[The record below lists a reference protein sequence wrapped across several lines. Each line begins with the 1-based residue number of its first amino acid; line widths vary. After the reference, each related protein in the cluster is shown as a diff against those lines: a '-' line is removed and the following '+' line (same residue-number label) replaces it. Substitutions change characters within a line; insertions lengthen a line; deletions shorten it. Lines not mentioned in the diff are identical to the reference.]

1 MSPRASTLK
10 RQAAIAVGGVVALAA
25 GTAVVSRISR
35 RSSRLKQ
42 TPEENAAQ
50 LPISSDGVVKT
61 DVLVVGTGGAAL
73 TAALRARS
81 LGLTTLVIDKSP
93 KIGGTSCYS
102 GSGCWIPNTHLHN
115 DKRDSVEKAL
125 TYMENIIGDAGPA
138 SSPERKRTFLET
150 GPKMVR
156 WLEENGY
163 RWHFTPGYP
172 DYFPDQPGWQLGG
185 RSIEADMFD
194 SKQIGEWRHKLNI
207 NPARAPLP
215 LYTHELTKIVRA
227 SCSWDGRLTAAKI
240 WGGRLW
246 PQRFLGGEPVC
257 LGVSMISQLI
267 YLNVSRGTT
276 IWTDAPLKE
285 LKVEN
290 GRVTGAFIEKDGKP
304 VTVEAS
310 RGVILAAGGFA
321 KNPEMR
327 KLYQAD
333 PITTDWTSACPTD
346 QGDAITAAVK
356 AGAATALMDSAWWGA
371 SVVDPKS
378 KVAIWCLYDRG
389 LPHSM
394 IVNQKG
400 QRFLNESQNYNAL
413 GTKLWEA
420 HKKTPSIPSYII
432 IDSNHRSRYL
442 LSGRYRAGTAIP
454 QDALDSGFVYKADT
468 IADLARTLNID
479 GKNLQQTVER
489 FNRFADQGLDED
501 FQRGSNQ
508 YDAFIGDPDYEKNHC
523 LGRIEKGPFYA
534 LKIWPGDLGTKGGVL
549 TDERARA
556 LKEVGSGKYE
566 VIPGLYA
573 VGNNSASVMGRTY
586 AGAGST
592 LGPGLTFGYIAAT
605 DCAEGG
611 AR

>member
-1 MSPRASTLK
+1 M
-10 RQAAIAVGGVVALAA
+10 VH
-25 GTAVVSRISR
+25 
-35 RSSRLKQ
+35 
-42 TPEENAAQ
+42 
-50 LPISSDGVVKT
+50 T

-73 TAALRARS
+73 TAALRAKS
-81 LGLTTLVIDKSP
+81 LGLTTLVIDKSA

-125 TYMENIIGDAGPA
+125 MYMENIIGDAGPA
-138 SSPERKRTFLET
+138 SSLERKRTFLET
-150 GPKMVR
+150 GPEMVR
-156 WLEENGY
+156 WLEKNGY

-215 LYTHELTKIVRA
+215 LFTHELTQIVRA
-227 SCSWDGRLTAAKI
+227 NCSWDGRLTAAKI
-240 WGGRLW
+240 WGARLW
-246 PQRFLGGEPVC
+246 PQRLLGGEPVC

-267 YLNVSRGTT
+267 YLNVRSGTT
-276 IWTDAPLKE
+276 IWTNAPLKE
-285 LKVEN
+285 LKVQD
-290 GRVTGAFIEKDGKP
+290 GKVTGALIEKDGKP
-304 VTVEAS
+304 VTVEVS

-327 KLYQAD
+327 KQHQSA

-356 AGAATALMDSAWWGA
+356 IGAATALMDSAWWGA
-371 SVVDPKS
+371 SVVDPAS

-400 QRFLNESQNYNAL
+400 ERFLNESQNYNAL
-413 GTKLWEA
+413 GTALWEA
-420 HKKTPSIPSYII
+420 HKKAPSIPSYII
-432 IDSNHRSRYL
+432 IDSTHRSRYL
-442 LSGRYRAGTAIP
+442 LAGRFLAGKPIP
-454 QDALDSGFVYKADT
+454 QDALDSGFVYKANSIT
-468 IADLARTLNID
+468 DLAKTLSID
-479 GKNLQQTVER
+479 AQSLEKSIER
-489 FNRFADQGLDED
+489 FNKFADQGLDED
-501 FQRGSNQ
+501 FKRGSNQ
-508 YDAFIGDPDYEKNHC
+508 YDAYIGDPDYKKNHC
-523 LGRIEKGPFYA
+523 LGRVEKGPFYA

-556 LKEVGSGKYE
+556 LKEIAPGKYE
-566 VIPGLYA
+566 AIPGLYA
-573 VGNNSASVMGRTY
+573 IGNNSASVMGRTY

-605 DCAEGG
+605 DCAQGVLT
-611 AR
+611 

>member
-1 MSPRASTLK
+1 
-10 RQAAIAVGGVVALAA
+10 
-25 GTAVVSRISR
+25 
-35 RSSRLKQ
+35 
-42 TPEENAAQ
+42 
-50 LPISSDGVVKT
+50 
-61 DVLVVGTGGAAL
+61 
-73 TAALRARS
+73 
-81 LGLTTLVIDKSP
+81 
-93 KIGGTSCYS
+93 
-102 GSGCWIPNTHLHN
+102 
-115 DKRDSVEKAL
+115 
-125 TYMENIIGDAGPA
+125 
-138 SSPERKRTFLET
+138 
-150 GPKMVR
+150 
-156 WLEENGY
+156 
-163 RWHFTPGYP
+163 
-172 DYFPDQPGWQLGG
+172 
-185 RSIEADMFD
+185 
-194 SKQIGEWRHKLNI
+194 
-207 NPARAPLP
+207 
-215 LYTHELTKIVRA
+215 
-227 SCSWDGRLTAAKI
+227 
-240 WGGRLW
+240 
-246 PQRFLGGEPVC
+246 
-257 LGVSMISQLI
+257 
-267 YLNVSRGTT
+267 
-276 IWTDAPLKE
+276 
-285 LKVEN
+285 
-290 GRVTGAFIEKDGKP
+290 
-304 VTVEAS
+304 
-310 RGVILAAGGFA
+310 
-321 KNPEMR
+321 
-327 KLYQAD
+327 
-333 PITTDWTSACPTD
+333 
-346 QGDAITAAVK
+346 
-356 AGAATALMDSAWWGA
+356 MDSAWWGA

-479 GKNLQQTVER
+479 GKNLQETVER

-501 FQRGSNQ
+501 FKRGSNQ

>member
-1 MSPRASTLK
+1 MAQKASRIK
-10 RQAAIAVGGVVALAA
+10 RQLGLAVGGIVVLAT
-25 GTAVVSRISR
+25 GTSVVSRISK
-35 RSSRLKQ
+35 SNSRLKQ
-42 TPEENAAQ
+42 TPEQNAAQ
-50 LPISSDGVVKT
+50 LAISKDGVVKT

-81 LGLTTLVIDKSP
+81 LGLSTLVIDKSP

-150 GPKMVR
+150 GPVMVK
-156 WLEENGY
+156 WLETAGY

-172 DYFPDQPGWQLGG
+172 DYFPDKEGWQLGG

-194 SKQIGEWRHKLNI
+194 SKLIGTWRDKLNI

-215 LYTHELTKIVRA
+215 LFTHELTKIVRA
-227 SCSWDGRLTAAKI
+227 SCSWDGRMTAAKI
-240 WGGRLW
+240 WGGRLY

-267 YLNVSRGTT
+267 YLNVTKGTT
-276 IWTDAPLKE
+276 IWTEAPLKE

-290 GRVTGAFIEKDGKP
+290 GRVTGALIEKNGRP
-304 VTVEAS
+304 VTVETS

-327 KLYQAD
+327 KQHQA
-333 PITTDWTSACPTD
+333 PAITADWTSACPTD

-371 SVVDPKS
+371 SVVDPAS
-378 KVAIWCLYDRG
+378 KQAIWCLYDRG

-413 GTKLWEA
+413 GTALWEA
-420 HKKTPSIPSYII
+420 HKKTPSIPSYIV
-432 IDSNHRSRYL
+432 IDSQHRSRYL
-442 LSGRYRAGTAIP
+442 LSGRFLAGKPIP
-454 QDALDSGFVYKADT
+454 QDALDSGFVYKADS
-468 IADLARTLNID
+468 IPELAKTLSID
-479 GKNLQQTVER
+479 SAGLQQTVER
-489 FNRFADQGLDED
+489 FNKFAENGVDED
-501 FQRGSNQ
+501 FKRGGNQ
-508 YDAFIGDPDYEKNHC
+508 YDAYIGDPDYKKNHC
-523 LGRIEKGPFYA
+523 LGTIDKGPFYA

-556 LKEVGSGKYE
+556 LKEVGKGKYE
-566 VIPGLYA
+566 AIPGLYA
-573 VGNNSASVMGRTY
+573 IGNNSASVMGRTY

-592 LGPGLTFGYIAAT
+592 LGPGLTFGYIAAN
-605 DCAEGG
+605 DCARVE
-611 AR
+611 AA